1 MHMHTIRCND
11 MNEYSRFRSNSIA
24 CWTEWY
30 AAIGGSRFR
39 CFVDFFFSLLQL
51 QLPSDVNE
59 DPTSQDSIV
68 NLFYFSIMII
78 E

>member
-1 MHMHTIRCND
+1 
-11 MNEYSRFRSNSIA
+11 MNIH
-24 CWTEWY
+24 
-30 AAIGGSRFR
+30 GSGRIVLR
-39 CFVDFFFSLLQL
+39 VGLNGTQPLAVQDFGVSWIFFSLLQL